1 LKKYCLHSIFSL
13 VLLSALTS
21 CSTQKNTWLSRKYNS
36 TTARYNI
43 NFNGRESYLK
53 GLKALQNAH
62 QEDYTHII
70 PMYPVS
76 NHEIVN
82 SASTDMDRTI
92 EKSRK
97 AIKLRSIKQK
107 PKRNLQK
114 WTNPQYRAFYNQQEF
129 NPMIK
134 EAWLL
139 LGQAE
144 FHKGDFIG
152 AIGTFGYIER
162 HYADDNDIVAQCRL
176 WKARAYGELDWY
188 YDADQ
193 IIRSISQEELK
204 YATTGLL
211 ASVTADVLLKQKQY
225 KDAIPYLELALSREK
240 DKYQKRRFTYLLAQL
255 YKETGENKAAYERYK
270 SIIRKNPPYEM
281 EFNARIAMTQL
292 GQQSQKE
299 VLKMLRKMAR
309 NSKNKDYLDQ
319 LYYAVGNIHLNN
331 NDTVNAI
338 ANFVLSA
345 EKSTRNGI
353 DKAVTLITL
362 GDLYY
367 LQQKYVEAQP
377 AYEEASQILSNEHEE
392 YARVYKK
399 ATTLGEFVIEYNIV
413 TLQDSLLHLSTL
425 PESEQLA
432 AANRAVQQVIEEEKA
447 AEKAAELSMSTNESG
462 PVLQQIAGDIS
473 GKGGWYFYN
482 PSSVNAGKSEFQ
494 KRWGRRKLEDN
505 WRRLNKTA
513 GLFAETTENNTEEAA
528 SDENTVASDTI
539 EKVSDNKSPEFYL
552 QQIPKTQAQKDAA
565 NAQIATSLFKMAIIY
580 KDKIEDYPMAVKT
593 FEEFIRRFG
602 QDERILDA
610 YFNIFQICYK
620 SGNTADAEHY
630 RKKILNEYSDSRQAK
645 ILATPDFE
653 RQMRKM
659 YFEQDSIYNLTYK
672 SYSNNDF
679 NTVFGNKEYV
689 EKNYPLST
697 LMPKFMF
704 LEALSLGKTQS
715 DEKFEAAL
723 SNLVEQYPNSDVSA
737 MSKDILAL
745 LRQGLVAQE
754 GQTHGSLLSRRNDA
768 ELAAFAEAQ
777 GGEAA
782 TLSYST
788 NKTGKHRLM
797 LITAAEPDD
806 LNRLLYQIASFNFS
820 RFMIKDFDLNIHTL
834 DKTATVLS
842 VMGLDSY
849 EEAIWY
855 KTTLTADSLMNNL
868 LTQMHVESIAISEQN
883 FETLAILGMDEY
895 KKSLP
900 DILSAKDVEETI
912 LAAHQQPETPPATEN
927 NRAEETASRPASG
940 DKPSADP
947 VESTRTP
954 STAVP
959 EEPQSP
965 PAETAETVA
974 PTPQPEPQPEPEE
987 EPVPLYKGLFGYREN
1002 EPHYIALYIVNGTPD
1017 FEKVKSDFDAY
1028 NAQNYS
1034 PLNLNITLE
1043 NFEKQQVVIIGS
1055 FGDANIAKSYLLR
1068 MVKERQLFEGMKSTS
1083 YRNLIGSQ
1091 KNLNTM
1097 IQNNALNTYFEF
1109 MQEFY
1114 LK

>member
-1 LKKYCLHSIFSL
+1 M
-13 VLLSALTS
+13 
-21 CSTQKNTWLSRKYNS
+21 QKNTWLLRKYNS
-36 TTARYNI
+36 ATARYNI
-43 NFNGRESYLK
+43 NFNGKESYLK
-53 GLKALQNAH
+53 GLKTLQNAH

-70 PMYPVS
+70 PMYPIS

-82 SASTDMDRTI
+82 SASSDMNRTV

-107 PKRNLQK
+107 PKRNLKK
-114 WTNPQYRAFYNQQEF
+114 WNDPKYRAFYNQREF
-129 NPMIK
+129 NPIIK

-152 AIGTFGYIER
+152 SIGTFGYIER
-162 HYADDNDIVAQCRL
+162 HYAEDDDIVAQCRL

-188 YDADQ
+188 YDAEQ
-193 IIRSISQEELK
+193 IIQSISQEELK
-204 YATTGLL
+204 YGTTGLL
-211 ASVTADVLLKQKQY
+211 ASVTADILLKQKKY

-255 YKETGENKAAYERYK
+255 YKETGEDKTAYERYK

-281 EFNARIAMTQL
+281 EFNARISMAQL
-292 GQQSQKE
+292 GQQSQKD
-299 VLKMLRKMAR
+299 VLKMLRRMTK
-309 NSKNKDYLDQ
+309 NSKNKEYLDQ
-319 LYYAVGNIHLNN
+319 LHYTIGNIYLNN
-331 NDTVNAI
+331 NDTINAVE
-338 ANFVLSA
+338 NFVLSA

-353 DKAVTLITL
+353 DKAVTLIKL

-377 AYEEASQILSNEHEE
+377 AYEEASQILSIEHEE
-392 YARVYKK
+392 YARVHKK
-399 ATTLGEFVIEYNIV
+399 ATTLAEFVAEYNIV

-432 AANRAVQQVIEEEKA
+432 AANRAVQKVIEEEKA
-447 AEKAAELSMSTNESG
+447 AEKAARLAESAYESG
-462 PVLQQIAGDIS
+462 PVLQQIAGDMS
-473 GKGGWYFYN
+473 GKSGWYFYN
-482 PSSVNAGKSEFQ
+482 QSSVNAGKSEFQ
-494 KRWGRRKLEDN
+494 RRWGRRKLEDN
-505 WRRLNKTA
+505 WRRSNKAA
-513 GLFAETTENNTEEAA
+513 GLFAETAENNTEDTA
-528 SDENTVASDTI
+528 SNENTAESETA
-539 EKVSDNKSPEFYL
+539 ERVSDNKSPEFYL
-552 QQIPKTQAQKDAA
+552 QQIPKTQAQKELA

-602 QDERILDA
+602 KDERVLDA
-610 YFNIFQICYK
+610 YFNIFQVYYK
-620 SGNTADAEHY
+620 SGNTADAEYY
-630 RKKILNEYSDSRQAK
+630 RKKILNEYGDSRQAK
-645 ILATPDFE
+645 ILATADFE

-679 NTVFGNKEYV
+679 NTVFNNKEYV

-715 DEKFEAAL
+715 PEKFEAAL
-723 SNLVEQYPNSDVSA
+723 NNLVEQYPNSDVSA

-754 GQTHGSLLSRRNDA
+754 GQTHGSLLSRRNEA
-768 ELAAFAEAQ
+768 ELAELEE
-777 GGEAA
+777 GEAA
-782 TLSYST
+782 VLSYST

-797 LITAAEPDD
+797 LITAAEPED

-820 RFMIKDFDLNIHTL
+820 RFMIKDFDLDIHTL
-834 DKTATVLS
+834 DKTETVLS
-842 VMGLDSY
+842 VMGLESY
-849 EEAIWY
+849 EEAMWY
-855 KTTLTADSLMNNL
+855 KNMLTSDSLMNNL
-868 LTQMHVESIAISEQN
+868 LTGMQVEEIAISDQN
-883 FETLAILGMDEY
+883 FKTLPILGMDEY

-900 DILSAKDVEETI
+900 AILSAKDIVETVVAANQEQETPKPAENKKVEEKAPQ
-912 LAAHQQPETPPATEN
+912 AASSEKPATAATTETPSVAATEA
-927 NRAEETASRPASG
+927 AES
-940 DKPSADP
+940 PS
-947 VESTRTP
+947 
-954 STAVP
+954 
-959 EEPQSP
+959 EEI
-965 PAETAETVA
+965 AETAA
-974 PTPQPEPQPEPEE
+974 PTPEPEE
-987 EPVPLYKGLFGYREN
+987 EAVPLFKGLFGYREN

-1028 NAQNYS
+1028 NGENYS
-1034 PLNLNITLE
+1034 MLNLNVSLE
-1043 NFEKQQVVIIGS
+1043 NFGKQQVVIIGS

-1097 IQNNALNTYFEF
+1097 VQNDALNIYFEF